1 MKPNRLLKNSKVD
14 KPLDRLIQEKY
25 RLHQSTKLKNE
36 RENITIDTTKIQD
49 LKETT
54 MSNYNQMN
62 KPEETE
68 KYLVAY
74 IVPRKNQENIKI

>member
-1 MKPNRLLKNSKVD
+1 
-14 KPLDRLIQEKY
+14 
-25 RLHQSTKLKNE
+25 
-36 RENITIDTTKIQD
+36 
-49 LKETT
+49 

-62 KPEETE
+62 KPEEME